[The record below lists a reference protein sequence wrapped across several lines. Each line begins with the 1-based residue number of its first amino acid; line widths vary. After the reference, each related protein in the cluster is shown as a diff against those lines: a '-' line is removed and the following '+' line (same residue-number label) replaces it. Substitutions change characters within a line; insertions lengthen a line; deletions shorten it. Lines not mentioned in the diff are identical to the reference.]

1 MPMNAKRTA
10 MKATAAE
17 GVAKS
22 RGVGYQKSVLRVVY
36 CTLAARTSC
45 IDPPKTMMT
54 LWFAMSFG
62 FLTRSAAS
70 VRWNKAKL
78 RIIAFADMMAIFASV
93 GASSVVRCS
102 CDNRRRGLGVP
113 HAKMSLLN
121 SATLNSTSVI
131 RLMTNG
137 ALSSVYQH

>member
-1 MPMNAKRTA
+1 

-22 RGVGYQKSVLRVVY
+22 RGVGYQKLVLRVVY

-45 IDPPKTMMT
+45 IDPPKTMMI

-70 VRWNKAKL
+70 VKWNSARL
-78 RIIAFADMMAIFASV
+78 RIIAFADMMAMFASV
-93 GASSVVRCS
+93 GASSVVWCS
-102 CDNRRRGLGVP
+102 CDNRRRGLSVP
-113 HAKMSLLN
+113 MPKCHF
-121 SATLNSTSVI
+121 
-131 RLMTNG
+131 
-137 ALSSVYQH
+137 